1 MAWIC
6 LEITYSIW
14 KLHAWN
20 QFVLCFG
27 GSTLQKKAEIP
38 IKTRVINGFQVKIP
52 NQLPQQS
59 DFPLGFFFFASFN
72 RFITPYVFLR
82 RTKGNRLSVCPELT
96 ELLKWKLPHLMSCHD
111 VMKSHRIHGTGI
123 FLVRLYLRIFIYQH
137 VMVDFLMVF
146 MYHRPMDRMGDARC
160 FLILGPSIRLAI
172 DPGYFWL
179 RYPVVRIQ
187 DYLKI

>member
-1 MAWIC
+1 M
-6 LEITYSIW
+6 
-14 KLHAWN
+14 
-20 QFVLCFG
+20 
-27 GSTLQKKAEIP
+27 
-38 IKTRVINGFQVKIP
+38 KIP
-52 NQLPQQS
+52 QTPSRSLTA
-59 DFPLGFFFFASFN
+59 FARIFFFRLFQS
-72 RFITPYVFLR
+72 IHPYVVLR

-96 ELLKWKLPHLMSCHD
+96 ELLKWKLPHLMSYHD

-123 FLVRLYLRIFIYQH
+123 FLVRLYLRIFIYQN

-179 RYPVVRIQ
+179 RYPV
-187 DYLKI
+187 YS